1 MRKKTAFLSGTS
13 NFFDPSYFETAL
25 EELELKFH
33 VFITIFSLF
42 PFFRSISGKLSTPR
56 PASGSDGHHHMGG
69 DNANSGS
76 YPNGGTSGRFLLR
89 EDDVMQLEFN
99 TNGLFSRSKPRR
111 LILLNDLLVCVAV
124 NGRSSEVDPSTS
136 TSTSA
141 NERLTLKWAV
151 PVSDVEVSQ
160 RVIF

>member
-1 MRKKTAFLSGTS
+1 
-13 NFFDPSYFETAL
+13 
-25 EELELKFH
+25 
-33 VFITIFSLF
+33 
-42 PFFRSISGKLSTPR
+42 
-56 PASGSDGHHHMGG
+56 
-69 DNANSGS
+69 
-76 YPNGGTSGRFLLR
+76 LR

-160 RVIF
+160 SDFLKVLELVSKELKHFWGDCRFIPTDWGS

>member
-1 MRKKTAFLSGTS
+1 MKIRI
-13 NFFDPSYFETAL
+13 
-25 EELELKFH
+25 
-33 VFITIFSLF
+33 FITIFFLF
-42 PFFRSISGKLSTPR
+42 PFFFRSISGKLSTPR

-69 DNANSGS
+69 DNARDSGS
-76 YPNGGTSGRFLLR
+76 YPGGNGTSGRFLLR

-160 RVIF
+160 SDFRKLQMNLIAVVSIPRYL

>member
-1 MRKKTAFLSGTS
+1 MSSSLYSLYFL
-13 NFFDPSYFETAL
+13 
-25 EELELKFH
+25 
-33 VFITIFSLF
+33 
-42 PFFRSISGKLSTPR
+42 FFRSISGKLSTPR

-76 YPNGGTSGRFLLR
+76 YPGGNGTSGRFLLR

-160 RVIF
+160 SDFLKVLELVSKELKHFWGDCRFIPTDWGS

>member
-1 MRKKTAFLSGTS
+1 
-13 NFFDPSYFETAL
+13 
-25 EELELKFH
+25 
-33 VFITIFSLF
+33 
-42 PFFRSISGKLSTPR
+42 
-56 PASGSDGHHHMGG
+56 MGG

-76 YPNGGTSGRFLLR
+76 YPGGNGTSGRFLLR

-151 PVSDVEVSQ
+151 PVSDVEVSSLFPLCSPTLLKLNYFKKQ
-160 RVIF
+160 QKLVFTFPYLR